1 MDTTTLERSA
11 LAPTELAAPLAPAC
25 EACGITLAPNGS
37 CLEVGACADAD
48 ADATRSAARRTAKYA
63 APRAWTVRGG
73 VD

>member
-1 MDTTTLERSA
+1 VDTTTLER
-11 LAPTELAAPLAPAC
+11 LEAPTEREAPMAPAC
-25 EACGITLAPNGS
+25 EACGTTLAPNGS
-37 CLEVGACADAD
+37 CLEVGECSDAD